1 MKKILTYIIL
11 LTCLS
16 TQVAT
21 AQELPNEKETIMVE
35 RINCLNKMKQF
46 AGNLYWKDFGTN
58 NFVGT
63 IVYLTDSA
71 SYFFNPEA
79 LIMERIHNYAP
90 IDASDEYSL
99 LKLAPFKTP
108 IAIIE
113 SMFEP
118 EFGDKTQIY
127 YKLPVLFASSP
138 ELYQQLN
145 TNEFSNTDEWL
156 INAFHE
162 YYHQYQY
169 KNIAILDY
177 ITNLLKQKKLLT
189 MDSLSTIYHTNIA
202 FKDSLDKENQLLIKA
217 IQSTDKE
224 VEKKYFTEFLKVR
237 NERRKQYLKQTK
249 FPINLPEDFWEKL
262 EGTTYYQEA
271 ILKHNFNAFE
281 GDSILLQIDKNYT
294 GGNSFSS
301 FNMNSDPKYSD
312 TNQAFYYV
320 GAIGFNLI
328 RLLEKNKVEYKD
340 NLFKYASQPL
350 HTILKYHYK
359 IK

>member
-1 MKKILTYIIL
+1 MKKLLIYIIVL
-11 LTCLS
+11 ICFSFQL
-16 TQVAT
+16 AN
-21 AQELPNEKETIMVE
+21 AQEVLTDKEKVMVA
-35 RINCLNKMKQF
+35 RIDCLNNMKQF
-46 AGNLYWKDFGTN
+46 AGNLYWKDFGKS

-63 IVYLTDSA
+63 IVYITDSA

-90 IDASDEYSL
+90 IDASEDYSL

-113 SMFEP
+113 TMFEP
-118 EFGDKTQIY
+118 EFGDESQIY

-138 ELYQQLN
+138 ELYQRLN
-145 TNEFSNTDEWL
+145 INEFNNTDEWL
-156 INAFHE
+156 VSAFHE

-177 ITNLLKQKKLLT
+177 ITSLLKQKKLLT
-189 MDSLSTIYHTNIA
+189 MDSLSSIYHNNIA
-202 FKDSLDKENQLLIKA
+202 FKDSLDKENQLLLKA
-217 IQSTDKE
+217 IQSTNKE
-224 VEKKYFTEFLKVR
+224 VEKKYFAEFLKVR
-237 NERRKQYLKQTK
+237 NERRKQYIKQTK

-262 EGTTYYQEA
+262 EGATYYQEA
-271 ILKHNFNAFE
+271 ILKHNYNAFK
-281 GDSILLQIDKNYT
+281 GDSTLLKIDNNYT
-294 GGNSFSS
+294 GGTSFSS

-312 TNQAFYYV
+312 TNEAFYYV

-328 RLLEKNKVEYKD
+328 RLLEKNKVNYKD
-340 NLFKYASQPL
+340 NLYKFASQPL
-350 HTILKYHYK
+350 HTLLKYHYK